1 MDDNCSAVRA
11 YNVYP
16 VQRKMCVLLV
26 LWTLWGNKRRCS
38 TWFCVLL
45 WFWPSGKTWYHVA
58 CECEHLRNVKP
69 SILCSLSDI
78 GKQLNTA
85 SLVHVQG
92 LSPSPLP
99 VSHPPCS
106 PLLLPLVS
114 PISSLVRCS
123 LRWGQSCC
131 WAGAALL
138 LRPQLHV
145 DAACQCQ

>member
-85 SLVHVQG
+85 SLVHVQAYDG
-92 LSPSPLP
+92 GRVAAGREQPCCCVLSCMWTLRASA
-99 VSHPPCS
+99 
-106 PLLLPLVS
+106 
-114 PISSLVRCS
+114 SSSWPGRP
-123 LRWGQSCC
+123 
-131 WAGAALL
+131 AAT
-138 LRPQLHV
+138 RI
-145 DAACQCQ
+145 DAASGGAPAAPWLRMAMAA